1 MEPGVAAPSP
11 PSSSPMP
18 GWDCPELP
26 GEMGSGAA
34 VTSHP
39 ARLGNSQQCPVLAGA
54 AEQPPA
60 PCRAQPAPNPC
71 RIALSCPQI
80 HHGRDTHHGK
90 EGDRFLGKPP
100 PPARPRAKGT
110 SRMTPA
116 AQGRGCG
123 WPPVPACPQPAQS
136 TMRHKLSHI
145 PVLSAPGTCAPRT
158 APSDLQSHTKK
169 LL

>member
-1 MEPGVAAPSP
+1 
-11 PSSSPMP
+11 
-18 GWDCPELP
+18 
-26 GEMGSGAA
+26 MGSGAA

-39 ARLGNSQQCPVLAGA
+39 ARLGNSQQCP

-60 PCRAQPAPNPC
+60 PGRAHPAPNPC

-80 HHGRDTHHGK
+80 HHGRDTHQGK

-100 PPARPRAKGT
+100 PAARPRAKGT

-123 WPPVPACPQPAQS
+123 WLPVPACPQPARAQS
-136 TMRHKLSHI
+136 DTNPATSQCSQHQHL
-145 PVLSAPGTCAPRT
+145 VLQAQH
-158 APSDLQSHTKK
+158 LQISSHTPKSSCEHWK
-169 LL
+169 AQSGQPDTEPTFSRHWPAASIEK

>member
-11 PSSSPMP
+11 PSSSSMP
-18 GWDCPELP
+18 EWDCPELP

-39 ARLGNSQQCPVLAGA
+39 ARLGNSQQCP

-60 PCRAQPAPNPC
+60 PGRAHPAPNPC

-80 HHGRDTHHGK
+80 HHGRDTHQGK

-100 PPARPRAKGT
+100 PAARPRAKGT

-123 WPPVPACPQPAQS
+123 WLPVPACPQPAQS
-136 TMRHKLSHI
+136 TIRHKPSHN
-145 PVLSAPGTCAPRT
+145 PVLSAPCAPST

-169 LL
+169 QL